1 MEAQPAKTVVKALIV
16 ALFFALLAGADALAL
31 PRAVVAGRPRAA
43 CVRQHNPLN
52 MHASSGEDHVRRTTE
67 QHYKDMRQH
76 QCLHYQRQMEDEWL
90 QFNKA
95 RELTIKQAL
104 DMMDTFVDK
113 SDPATSLPTV
123 HHMMQVAET
132 MRCCGEPDWM
142 QLVGLIHDLGHVMA
156 FLSPSEANGQTCDGP
171 QWGQA
176 GGTWVVGAKIPSSV
190 EFPRFNALNPDSE
203 HSVYGTEQGWYADAC
218 GLDALSFTWGH
229 NEYLYRVLVH
239 NKATIP
245 QAGLDM
251 IRLHSC
257 RPLHCSD
264 AYDCL
269 LKKGDRE
276 RLAWV
281 QHFNKYDEVA
291 KGERLDLAHLW
302 PYYQTIVDKYAPGKL
317 HW

>member
-1 MEAQPAKTVVKALIV
+1 MAVGKDVMVEAQPAKTVVKALIV

-95 RELTIKQAL
+95 ELTIKQAL
-104 DMMDTFVDK
+104 DIMDTFVDK

-142 QLVGLIHDLGHVMA
+142 QLVGLIR
-156 FLSPSEANGQTCDGP
+156 FS
-171 QWGQA
+171 
-176 GGTWVVGAKIPSSV
+176 WVRVH
-190 EFPRFNALNPDSE
+190 LE
-203 HSVYGTEQGWYADAC
+203 HLEC
-218 GLDALSFTWGH
+218 G
-229 NEYLYRVLVH
+229 RQ
-239 NKATIP
+239 P
-245 QAGLDM
+245 QAVDQAAASTATTKHLVY
-251 IRLHSC
+251 RAHST
-257 RPLHCSD
+257 H
-264 AYDCL
+264 
-269 LKKGDRE
+269 
-276 RLAWV
+276 
-281 QHFNKYDEVA
+281 
-291 KGERLDLAHLW
+291 
-302 PYYQTIVDKYAPGKL
+302 
-317 HW
+317 